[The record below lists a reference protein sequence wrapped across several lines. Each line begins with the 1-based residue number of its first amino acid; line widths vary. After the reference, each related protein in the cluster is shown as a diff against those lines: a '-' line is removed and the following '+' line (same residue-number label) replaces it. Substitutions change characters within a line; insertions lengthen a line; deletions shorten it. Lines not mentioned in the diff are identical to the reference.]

1 MSILKSTTDP
11 FGGIILEP
19 NNLPTDLKVFA
30 NDLKESIHNWQTTDS
45 KLVWLKLMISQSN
58 LIHPA
63 VNLGFNFHHTSEQS
77 LMLVYRLKS
86 KAFIPP
92 FASHY
97 IGIGGVAINSNSEI
111 LVVREKYVR
120 KGQINQLKLPGGAI
134 NADEH
139 LVDGVIREVLE
150 ETGVKTKFVSISS
163 FRHIHEYRYRKSD
176 IYFVALLKP
185 LSNKITPQTEEIE
198 ECKWMPLQEYMNS
211 PEISDFNK
219 IVVKSTL
226 VKPNFTSKLI
236 HEYRPKDL
244 YEFFLPE
251 SVEDSNL
258 VERYF

>member
-1 MSILKSTTDP
+1 MSILKSRNDA

-19 NNLPTDLKVFA
+19 SDLPTDTQIFA
-30 NDLKESIHNWQTTDS
+30 NDLEESINQWQTTDS

-58 LIHPA
+58 LIYPA
-63 VNLGFNFHHTSEQS
+63 VKSGFNFHHTSDKS
-77 LMLVYRLKS
+77 LMLVIRLKP

-97 IGIGGVAINSNSEI
+97 IGIGGVAINSNREI

-120 KGQINQLKLPGGAI
+120 RGQINQLKLPGGAI
-134 NADEH
+134 NSDEH

-150 ETGVKTKFVSISS
+150 ETGVETEFVSVSS
-163 FRHIHEYRYRKSD
+163 FRHIHEYRYGKSD

-185 LSNKITPQTEEIE
+185 LSNKITAQTEEIE
-198 ECKWMPLQEYMNS
+198 ECKWMPLQEYLNS

-226 VKPNFTSKLI
+226 IKPNFTSKLI
-236 HEYRPKDL
+236 HEYRSQDL

-258 VERYF
+258 ADRYF

>member
-1 MSILKSTTDP
+1 M
-11 FGGIILEP
+11 
-19 NNLPTDLKVFA
+19 
-30 NDLKESIHNWQTTDS
+30 
-45 KLVWLKLMISQSN
+45 
-58 LIHPA
+58 
-63 VNLGFNFHHTSEQS
+63 
-77 LMLVYRLKS
+77 
-86 KAFIPP
+86 
-92 FASHY
+92 
-97 IGIGGVAINSNSEI
+97 AI
-111 LVVREKYVR
+111 
-120 KGQINQLKLPGGAI
+120 
-134 NADEH
+134 
-139 LVDGVIREVLE
+139 
-150 ETGVKTKFVSISS
+150 VSISS

-236 HEYRPKDL
+236 HEYRPQDL